1 MEEEKCCNTCLHYD
15 VENGVCKKD
24 GKNRYSFE
32 GEDCDRWSDW
42 EMEFYR
48 GRGKDAGQK
57 T

>member
-15 VENGVCKKD
+15 VEDGVCKKD